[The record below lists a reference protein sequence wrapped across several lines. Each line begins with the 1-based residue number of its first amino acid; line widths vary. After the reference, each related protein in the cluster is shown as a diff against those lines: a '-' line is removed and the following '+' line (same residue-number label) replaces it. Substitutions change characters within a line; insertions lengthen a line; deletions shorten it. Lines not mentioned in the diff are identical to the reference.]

1 MSTVDVTYSLTDAVG
16 NTGSGTLG
24 STYTVDA
31 VADTPSFDVA
41 LDDIDG
47 STINATPVFSGT
59 AEADLTFEITLS
71 DGSTS
76 YVYEVTSDASGNWS
90 LDVEHDTDTNGAT
103 QDLSSMS
110 TVDVTYSLTDA
121 VGNTGSG
128 TLGST
133 YTVDAVAD
141 TPSFDVAL
149 DDIDGSTINATPVF
163 SGTAEADLTFEI
175 TLSDGSTSYVYEVT
189 SDASGNWSLD
199 VEHDTDTNGAT
210 QDLSSMSTV
219 DVTYSLTDAVGNTG
233 SGTLGSTY
241 TVDAVADTPSFDV
254 ALDDIDGSTINATP
268 VFSGTAEA
276 DLTFEI
282 TLSDGSTSYV
292 YEVTSD
298 ASGNWSLDVEH
309 DTDTNGATQD
319 LSSMSTVDVTYS
331 LTDAV
336 GNTGSGTLGSTYTV
350 DAVADTPS
358 FDVALDDIDGSTI
371 NATPV
376 FSGTAEA
383 DLTFEITL
391 SDGSTSYVYE
401 VTSDASGNWSLDVEH
416 DTDTNGATQDLSSMS
431 TVDVTY
437 SLTDAVGN
445 TGSGTLG
452 STYTV
457 DAVADTPSFDVAL
470 DDIDGS
476 TINATPVFSGTA
488 EADLTFEITLSDG
501 STSYVYEV
509 TSDASGNWSLDV
521 EHDTDTNGA
530 TQDLSSMSTVDVT
543 YSLTDAV
550 GNTGSGTLGSTY
562 TVDAVADTPSFDV
575 ALDDIDGSTINAT
588 PVFSGTA
595 EADLTFEI
603 TLSDGST
610 SYVYEVT
617 SDASGNWSLDVEH
630 DTDTN
635 GATQD
640 LSSMSTV
647 DVTYSLTDAVG
658 NTGSGTLG
666 STYTV
671 DAVADTPSFDVALDD
686 IDGSTINATPVFSG
700 TAADLTFG

>member
-686 IDGSTINATPVFSG
+686 IDGKG
-700 TAADLTFG
+700 

>member
-1 MSTVDVTYSLTDAVG
+1 MGTQLRIAETPSFDVALDDIDGSTINATPVFSGTAEADLTFEITLSDGSTSYVYEVTSDASGNWSLDVEHDTDTNGATQDLSSMSTVDVTYSLTDAVG
-16 NTGSGTLG
+16 NIGSGTLG

-219 DVTYSLTDAVGNTG
+219 DVTYSLTDAVGNIG

-445 TGSGTLG
+445 IGSGTLG

-550 GNTGSGTLGSTY
+550 GNIGSGTLGSTY

-588 PVFSGTA
+588 PY
-595 EADLTFEI
+595 LKI
-603 TLSDGST
+603 L
-610 SYVYEVT
+610 
-617 SDASGNWSLDVEH
+617 ASH
-630 DTDTN
+630 
-635 GATQD
+635 
-640 LSSMSTV
+640 
-647 DVTYSLTDAVG
+647 
-658 NTGSGTLG
+658 
-666 STYTV
+666 
-671 DAVADTPSFDVALDD
+671 
-686 IDGSTINATPVFSG
+686 
-700 TAADLTFG
+700 